1 MLNYYGVRISKMNY
15 NIRNIREKKNISQ
28 KQLAEIIGSSQPT
41 VAAYEA
47 GQKTPKLETLTRIA
61 DALEVNVLA
70 LLPSDITHGSIVPSE
85 RERELLE
92 AVSDLNDT
100 GKKKVIEYARDLSK
114 IEEYTE

>member
-1 MLNYYGVRISKMNY
+1 MNY

-47 GQKTPKLETLTRIA
+47 GQKTPKLETLARIA
-61 DALEVNVLA
+61 NALEVNVLA
-70 LLPSDITHGSIVPSE
+70 LLPSDITYGSIVPNE

-92 AVSDLNDT
+92 AVSNLNDS
-100 GKKKVIEYARDLSK
+100 GLEKVREYAHD
-114 IEEYTE
+114 IGMNPEYRK

>member
-1 MLNYYGVRISKMNY
+1 MNTG
-15 NIRNIREKKNISQ
+15 NIIREIRTRKNISQ
-28 KQLAEIIGSSQPT
+28 AQLAQMIETSQAA
-41 VAAYEA
+41 VAAIENN
-47 GQKTPKLETLTRIA
+47 KRIPKISTLTRIA

>member
-1 MLNYYGVRISKMNY
+1 MNTGD
-15 NIRNIREKKNISQ
+15 IIREIRIKKNISQ
-28 KQLAEIIGSSQPT
+28 VQLAEMTGTTQ
-41 VAAYEA
+41 AAITGIENN
-47 GQKTPKLETLTRIA
+47 KRIPKLSTLTRIA

-100 GKKKVIEYARDLSK
+100 GKKKVIEYAQDLRR

>member
-1 MLNYYGVRISKMNY
+1 MNTG
-15 NIRNIREKKNISQ
+15 NIIREIRTRKNISQ
-28 KQLAEIIGSSQPT
+28 AQLAQMIETSQAA
-41 VAAYEA
+41 VAAIENN
-47 GQKTPKLETLTRIA
+47 KRIPKLSTLTRIA